1 MEFHRRIAQSVI
13 CVMILSASFWGTS
26 SSASAAPLPEVRNP
40 ALKEKAFFGLDEG
53 SGSRHVSGG
62 VPEEFAASLSGG
74 ARLGVGGKV
83 GTALHLDGSSG
94 YAATPGPVV
103 DTTKSFSVSA
113 WVKLDDKNEN
123 YTVLS
128 QAGDHAS
135 GFQLYYSKHYD
146 KWVFN
151 RHASDTDGTDIVRS
165 MSNSVAKVDAWTQL
179 VGSYDASDQKL
190 SLFVNGKQQQSEK
203 FATPWRAN
211 GALQIGRL
219 LYRGAWQEHTHGL
232 VDEVRAVQSPVTEAD
247 VTKLAD
253 GDVSSHLQ
261 ELASFLLD
269 ENPGSTKVSGGKGA
283 GPVATL
289 AGRGARLGVGGKV
302 GTALHL
308 DGSSG
313 YAATPGPVVDTTK
326 SFSVSAW
333 VKLDDKNENYTVL
346 SQTGDHASGFQ
357 LYYSKHYD
365 KWVFNRHASDTDGTD
380 IVRSMSDNAA
390 KVGEWTHLTGVYD
403 HTAKKVQ
410 LLVGGEPQTAASFTT
425 PWQARSALQIGR
437 LFHKG
442 AWQEHFSGTV
452 DDIRISAYDSAAQCL
467 RTHAI
472 GHRGAPEI
480 APENTLASLEAAV
493 DSGAEWVETDVQFT
507 KDEKPVIMH
516 DATVD
521 RTTNGTG
528 RVDHFTAAEIAQLV
542 VKGGGGVPTLEQVL
556 ASPKVRSVR
565 LLLEIKGPQK
575 AEYVDRALRLVGEA
589 GMTENTL
596 SQSFDEDVVQSVA
609 VSPYKTR
616 VALLRSRMDADPV
629 AVARALSLDAYAVK
643 FSELS
648 TQPSVVGKL
657 QAAGIDVF
665 IWTAD
670 TSSEWQSATAWG
682 VDGVITNRADQYLR
696 WRESYCSEQ
705 AAPRRST
712 SDQ

>member
-1 MEFHRRIAQSVI
+1 
-13 CVMILSASFWGTS
+13 
-26 SSASAAPLPEVRNP
+26 
-40 ALKEKAFFGLDEG
+40 
-53 SGSRHVSGG
+53 
-62 VPEEFAASLSGG
+62 
-74 ARLGVGGKV
+74 
-83 GTALHLDGSSG
+83 
-94 YAATPGPVV
+94 
-103 DTTKSFSVSA
+103 
-113 WVKLDDKNEN
+113 
-123 YTVLS
+123 
-128 QAGDHAS
+128 
-135 GFQLYYSKHYD
+135 
-146 KWVFN
+146 
-151 RHASDTDGTDIVRS
+151 
-165 MSNSVAKVDAWTQL
+165 
-179 VGSYDASDQKL
+179 
-190 SLFVNGKQQQSEK
+190 
-203 FATPWRAN
+203 
-211 GALQIGRL
+211 
-219 LYRGAWQEHTHGL
+219 
-232 VDEVRAVQSPVTEAD
+232 
-247 VTKLAD
+247 
-253 GDVSSHLQ
+253 
-261 ELASFLLD
+261 
-269 ENPGSTKVSGGKGA
+269 
-283 GPVATL
+283 
-289 AGRGARLGVGGKV
+289 
-302 GTALHL
+302 
-308 DGSSG
+308 
-313 YAATPGPVVDTTK
+313 
-326 SFSVSAW
+326 
-333 VKLDDKNENYTVL
+333 
-346 SQTGDHASGFQ
+346 FQ